1 MPRPRSRLGQGLEAL
16 VPPLRETS
24 SIASFARTSAAQ
36 QPQAWEIA
44 TLRRG
49 KGRCVLTVAPAG
61 VLDRPKRQKLK
72 ASTLL
77 ALGALG
83 AAGWE
88 LTALSGRTFFL
99 KRPLSEA
106 PGE

>member
-16 VPPLRETS
+16 VPPPREPAP
-24 SIASFARTSAAQ
+24 IVLPRSAADS
-36 QPQAWEIA
+36 PPAWEIA
-44 TLRRG
+44 TLRRR
-49 KGRCVLTVAPAG
+49 KRRCLLTVAPAN
-61 VLDRPKRQKLK
+61 VLEKPRKQKLR

-88 LTALSGRTFFL
+88 LTALSGRTFYL
-99 KRPLSEA
+99 KRPVLRPA
-106 PGE
+106 DT

>member
-16 VPPLRETS
+16 VPPLRDTP
-24 SIASFARTSAAQ
+24 SIATFSRSAAE
-36 QPQAWEIA
+36 PVVPRWEVA
-44 TLRRG
+44 TLRPRRG
-49 KGRCVLTVAPAG
+49 RSWLTVAPSG
-61 VLDRPKRQKLK
+61 VLEKPRRQKLK

-88 LTALSGRTFFL
+88 LVALSGKTFYL
-99 KRPLSEA
+99 KRPAPPASE
-106 PGE
+106 G

>member
-24 SIASFARTSAAQ
+24 TIATFSRSAAPA
-36 QPQAWEIA
+36 PQAWEIA
-44 TLRRG
+44 TLRRR
-49 KGRCVLTVAPAG
+49 KGRCWLTIAPAG

-88 LTALSGRTFFL
+88 LTALSGKTFFL
-99 KRPLSEA
+99 KRPAPESASE
-106 PGE
+106 

>member
-16 VPPLRETS
+16 VPPLRDSAT
-24 SIASFARTSAAQ
+24 IASFARTSTEA
-36 QPQAWEIA
+36 PPAWEIA
-44 TLRRG
+44 TLRRR
-49 KGRCVLTVAPAG
+49 KRRCLLTVAPSG
-61 VLDRPKRQKLK
+61 VLEKPRRQKLK

-88 LTALSGRTFFL
+88 LTALSGKTFYL
-99 KRPLSEA
+99 KRPAEPSTES
-106 PGE
+106 

>member
-24 SIASFARTSAAQ
+24 SIATFTRTPAAA

-44 TLRRG
+44 TLRRR
-49 KGRCVLTVAPAG
+49 KGRCWLTVAPAG

-88 LTALSGRTFFL
+88 LTALSGKTFFL
-99 KRPLSEA
+99 KRPLQETPA
-106 PGE
+106 E

>member
-16 VPPLRETS
+16 VPPLRETA
-24 SIASFARTSAAQ
+24 SIANFSRTGSEA
-36 QPQAWEIA
+36 PLAWEVA
-44 TLRRG
+44 TLRRR
-49 KGRCVLTVAPAG
+49 KRRCLLTIAPAG
-61 VLDRPKRQKLK
+61 VLEKPRRQKLR

-88 LTALSGRTFFL
+88 LTALSGKTFYL
-99 KRPLSEA
+99 KRPAPPAEA
-106 PGE
+106 